1 MPTTVQC
8 SLLSSPRCPTRAG
21 PGVTILQ
28 LGKLRPR
35 EGRPLLGSYCEGRQT
50 QADGLPHAHTPLE
63 LPASSPR
70 PPPNA
75 LPLQLRAARAW
86 AGGAASINHLALI
99 FPSPDPNP
107 LGSAGPGQQQTGWAH
122 WGGGRVDTGAIEGLL
137 GVVSTGQVG
146 KSGSWGAESP
156 PGQRTMGA
164 VSQPPPFL
172 GGEGVLDRERRTDR
186 KKQTCRQRQSRRAG
200 EGKRK

>member
-35 EGRPLLGSYCEGRQT
+35 EGRPSLVSYGERRQT
-50 QADGLPHAHTPLE
+50 QADGSPP
-63 LPASSPR
+63 LPAPCTHPSGAAAFL
-70 PPPNA
+70 PPPPHA

-107 LGSAGPGQQQTGWAH
+107 LGSAGPGQQQTRWAH

-137 GVVSTGQVG
+137 GVVSTGQVA

-156 PGQRTMGA
+156 P
-164 VSQPPPFL
+164 VSQPPPFR
-172 GGEGVLDRERRTDR
+172 GGGVPDRERRTDR
-186 KKQTCRQRQSRRAG
+186 QKQTCRQRQSRTREG
-200 EGKRK
+200 ERK